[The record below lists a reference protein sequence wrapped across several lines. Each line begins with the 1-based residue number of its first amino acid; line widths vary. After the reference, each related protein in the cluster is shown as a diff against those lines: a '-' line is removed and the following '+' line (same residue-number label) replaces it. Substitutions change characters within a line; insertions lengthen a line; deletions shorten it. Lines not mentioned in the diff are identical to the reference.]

1 MKDIYSLSNTELVK
15 MLGRRFKTYRIK
27 CHMTQ
32 KEVSEQSG
40 ISMPTIRSFENGRSA
55 SVSMLVV
62 LALVRAVGQLDCFD
76 SLLPEIPESPKA
88 VFQGQSLPK
97 RVRHGK

>member
-1 MKDIYSLSNTELVK
+1 MKDIYSLSNAELVK

-40 ISMPTIRSFENGRSA
+40 ISMPTIRSFENGRSV

-62 LALVRAVGQLDCFD
+62 LALVRAVGQLECFD
-76 SLLPEIPESPKA
+76 SLLPEIPENPKF

>member
-1 MKDIYSLSNTELVK
+1 MKDIYALSNTELVK

-27 CHMTQ
+27 CRMTQ

-40 ISMPTIRSFENGRSA
+40 ISVPTIRSFENGRSA

-62 LALVRAVGQLDCFD
+62 LALIRAIGQLECFD
-76 SLLPEIPESPKA
+76 SLLPEIPESPKD

-97 RVRHGK
+97 RVRHG